1 MQSDG
6 SVCSELARQLRAC
19 FQVGPVDLLKV
30 RSAAPEIAD
39 RAPLLGQGWLDRA
52 DADVLDEDR
61 EDVVDSRCRGRAD
74 RPDPQRVGD
83 HAERLA
89 LAPVWS
95 HHTCREMPT

>member
-1 MQSDG
+1 
-6 SVCSELARQLRAC
+6 
-19 FQVGPVDLLKV
+19 
-30 RSAAPEIAD
+30 
-39 RAPLLGQGWLDRA
+39 
-52 DADVLDEDR
+52 VLDEDR